1 MQEGTIAF
9 QRIVPQTTN
18 FDCSPA
24 ERYVS
29 KCRIHWQTEK
39 IRNKFGPCIIV
50 SQAGLNNGKY

>member
-29 KCRIHWQTEK
+29 KCRIH
-39 IRNKFGPCIIV
+39 
-50 SQAGLNNGKY
+50 